1 MFTAEFWL
9 SVHTEGLQDGA
20 YGLSSLSEKTSKSSH
35 LHMLLQR
42 QPFELIDYQLFK
54 DLVRW
59 SGQGSNTRPPARSS
73 DTQPTQPIGW
83 RRYAP
88 DSAVQPLLTATYHQ
102 DPLFLTLCEDIPYW
116 LKIHGEKHRP
126 LTNNTCTSFKFF
138 LDALNHPIETAKPSP
153 IKIFSVMRG

>member
-1 MFTAEFWL
+1 M
-9 SVHTEGLQDGA
+9 
-20 YGLSSLSEKTSKSSH
+20 
-35 LHMLLQR
+35 
-42 QPFELIDYQLFK
+42 
-54 DLVRW
+54 RW

-88 DSAVQPLLTATYHQ
+88 DSAVQPLSNCGLVAVLTATYHQ

-116 LKIHGEKHRP
+116 LKILGEKHRP

-138 LDALNHPIETAKPSP
+138 LDALNHRSHRDCLTVADQDFFGNARLSCGRLILNFKKKKENQ
-153 IKIFSVMRG
+153 IFLIQLRFEGSLRPFFHI